1 MCFLN
6 NHIAQVTSHIT
17 IVKENLDFEEKKMVI
32 YQCNLWVVDDF
43 KYLKK
48 KIHLTKLVF
57 ATNELKNQIPYFC
70 IIYFHDPSLGKSS
83 TNRAWPLQVGQVL
96 SLSYTHLLIH

>member
-1 MCFLN
+1 MKYVLPIQDLEKRGGKMCEVTCAIMIVEKT
-6 NHIAQVTSHIT
+6 HILIYL

-48 KIHLTKLVF
+48 NTFDQI
-57 ATNELKNQIPYFC
+57 AICNQ
-70 IIYFHDPSLGKSS
+70 
-83 TNRAWPLQVGQVL
+83 
-96 SLSYTHLLIH
+96 

>member
-1 MCFLN
+1 MIVEKT
-6 NHIAQVTSHIT
+6 HILIYT

-70 IIYFHDPSLGKSS
+70 IIYFAYSRVSVVDPWINK
-83 TNRAWPLQVGQVL
+83 
-96 SLSYTHLLIH
+96 